1 MASAVAHEIFRDE
14 WKSEAVVVTSVDA
27 EHVVSTSSSK
37 RRSDGT
43 RLIDARGDRPTST
56 RSWRGLEN
64 PENEDTVTMPTRFGK
79 TLFPRGPAN
88 MHEFCG
94 DKRVSCWSEIDADE
108 FQVRGKTYLQD
119 KKKVKIPSKSAAFS
133 LYRTDIAPY
142 GAEGGLFRAVLRENV
157 WLNMFPPPPGTPY
170 HRCS

>member
-1 MASAVAHEIFRDE
+1 M
-14 WKSEAVVVTSVDA
+14 
-27 EHVVSTSSSK
+27 
-37 RRSDGT
+37 
-43 RLIDARGDRPTST
+43 
-56 RSWRGLEN
+56 EN

-133 LYRTDIAPY
+133 LYRTDIAPVCTI
-142 GAEGGLFRAVLRENV
+142 LKQIVKLSTVLRV
-157 WLNMFPPPPGTPY
+157 G
-170 HRCS
+170 CSGLC